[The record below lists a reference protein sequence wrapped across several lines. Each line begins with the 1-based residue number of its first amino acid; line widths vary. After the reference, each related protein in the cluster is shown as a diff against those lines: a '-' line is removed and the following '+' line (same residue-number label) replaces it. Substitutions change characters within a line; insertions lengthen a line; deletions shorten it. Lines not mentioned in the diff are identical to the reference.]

1 MNNQYCK
8 VGSVTPITSVSQAAS
23 VLEVMHNNFME
34 KAASVSGKDTQL
46 GEFFKRKAQSIKKVL
61 ESLA

>member
-23 VLEVMHNNFME
+23 VLEIMHNNFME
-34 KAASVSGKDTQL
+34 KAASVAAKENQL
-46 GEFFKRKAQSIKKVL
+46 DEFFKRKAQSIKKIL
-61 ESLA
+61 ESL

>member
-8 VGSVTPITSVSQAAS
+8 VGSVTPITSVNQAAS

-34 KAASVSGKDTQL
+34 KAASVAGKDTQL
-46 GEFFKRKAQSIKKVL
+46 GEFFNRKAQSIKKIL
-61 ESLA
+61 ESL